1 LRRVEDG
8 RRAQLRASVVIGVGL
23 LLALAATT
31 GPLPSPGSE
40 PGGSLA
46 VRLPDAVRIT
56 VLTLLGLSA
65 VLLLA
70 LQRPRR
76 PTEDDPLG
84 ARAPQRR
91 RTSLVLTLLPVA
103 LLLAVV
109 GYVIWNRWSGQ
120 EQHPIERAFTALAG
134 LLDLIAH
141 YRKPTT
147 SVAFFDLTM
156 AVAVL
161 LFAVGLFALLVRV
174 ALAERL
180 EKWWAARSADDTLAP
195 PAPLDERVDDPRAET
210 DPRTAIVRAYARF
223 EHVLAAARAPR
234 SPWQTPAEFMRT
246 TLARLPVPAP
256 PVRQLTA
263 LFELARFSDRP
274 LGADAREAAC
284 DCLDA
289 ITTALDVETSRAR

>member
-23 LLALAATT
+23 LLSLAATT

-65 VLLLA
+65 VLVLA

-147 SVAFFDLTM
+147 SVAFFDLTI

-161 LFAVGLFALLVRV
+161 LFAVGLFALLVLV

-180 EKWWAARSADDTLAP
+180 DKWWAARSADDTLAP

-274 LGADAREAAC
+274 LGAEAREAAC

>member
-1 LRRVEDG
+1 M
-8 RRAQLRASVVIGVGL
+8 VIGVGL

-91 RTSLVLTLLPVA
+91 RTSLVLTLMPVA

-147 SVAFFDLTM
+147 SVAFFDLTV

-161 LFAVGLFALLVRV
+161 LFAVGLFALLVLV